1 MWVCSA
7 IMDRRRDLY
16 AEGSVIEKLTI
27 RDMMKL

>member
-16 AEGSVIEKLTI
+16 AEGSVIEKP
-27 RDMMKL
+27 KLSGIC